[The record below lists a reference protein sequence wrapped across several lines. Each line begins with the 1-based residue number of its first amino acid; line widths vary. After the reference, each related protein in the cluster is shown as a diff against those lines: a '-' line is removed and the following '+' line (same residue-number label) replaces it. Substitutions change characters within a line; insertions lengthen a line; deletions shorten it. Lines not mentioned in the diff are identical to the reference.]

1 MKDLQIFQK
10 RTNFFHFNL
19 DLNRIIQLLMQALD
33 QGLFNCGIFVYHKIA
48 FNTVD
53 RNTLHGKPEHQH
65 YGTFYQTSSVKYL
78 EIKID
83 QQLKWNNYINIFAI
97 KLNKANMMLYN
108 AFFKILIFGMIK
120 GQKCLM
126 KLNFKNHRYVKKV
139 GQTSEFLFGIY

>member
-1 MKDLQIFQK
+1 
-10 RTNFFHFNL
+10 
-19 DLNRIIQLLMQALD
+19 MQALD

-53 RNTLHGKPEHQH
+53 RNTLHGKPEH

-108 AFFKILIFGMIK
+108 AFFKILIFGMIRWEGGGGGGVGEGGWGVVK